1 MSFRDLLVVLRPYPA
16 GTPDSAV
23 DFAVATA
30 VALGAQTSAIA
41 CAITPKVPRSIL
53 GDALIDISAMVAD
66 ERNKSSTDAQRL
78 LKKFEGAVAS
88 NQGALGERIFRT
100 CQSFEVAE
108 VLAARAR
115 LHDLTILPI
124 PEGDYVSRY
133 DARWYAE
140 TIIFGSGHP
149 TIVLPQERKGS
160 GPVALDKVIVAW
172 DRSRPAARSISD
184 AMPILQKAKHVRL
197 LTVFGEKSIASEGS
211 GAEFARHLALHG
223 VVNVAVDEVD
233 AEGRTIGEVLQTQA
247 KIHEIDLIV
256 MGAYG
261 RSRLREFILGGATKS
276 MLTHPP
282 TTLFLSH

>member
-16 GTPDSAV
+16 GTPDPAV
-23 DFAVATA
+23 DYAVATA

-41 CAITPKVPRSIL
+41 CGITPKVPRSIL
-53 GDALIDISAMVAD
+53 GNALLDVSAMVAN
-66 ERNKSSTDAQRL
+66 ERIKSTTDAQRL
-78 LKKFEGAVAS
+78 LKRFEEAVAK
-88 NQGALGERIFRT
+88 NRGVLGERIFRT

-108 VLAARAR
+108 VLIAHSR
-115 LHDLTILPI
+115 LHDLTILPM
-124 PEGDYVSRY
+124 PEGDYVSQF
-133 DARWYAE
+133 DAQWYAE

-149 TIVLPQERKGS
+149 TIVLPQERKDS

-172 DRSRPAARSISD
+172 DKSRPAARSISD

-197 LTVFGEKSIASEGS
+197 LTVTGEKSINSEGS
-211 GAEFARHLALHG
+211 GAEFARHLGLHG
-223 VVNVAVDEVD
+223 VNVVVDEVD
-233 AEGRTIGEVLQTQA
+233 AEGRTIGEVLREQV

-282 TTLFLSH
+282 TALFLSH

>member
-78 LKKFEGAVAS
+78 LKQFEEAVAK
-88 NQGALGERIFRT
+88 NHGALGERIFRT

-108 VLAARAR
+108 VLAVHAR
-115 LHDLTILPI
+115 LHDLTIVPI
-124 PEGDYVSRY
+124 PEGDYVSRF

-140 TIIFGSGHP
+140 TIIFGSGRP

-160 GPVALDKVIVAW
+160 GSVALDKVILAW
-172 DRSRPAARSISD
+172 DGSRPAARSISD
-184 AMPILQKAKHVRL
+184 ATPILQKAKHVRL
-197 LTVFGEKSIASEGS
+197 LTVLGEKPIAEGS

-223 VVNVAVDEVD
+223 VNVVVDEVD
-233 AEGRTIGEVLQTQA
+233 AEDRTIGEILRDQV
-247 KIHEIDLIV
+247 KIHEIDLMV

-261 RSRLREFILGGATKS
+261 RSRLQEFILGGATKS

>member
-16 GTPDSAV
+16 GTPDPAV
-23 DFAVATA
+23 DYAVATA

-41 CAITPKVPRSIL
+41 CGITPKVPRSIL
-53 GDALIDISAMVAD
+53 GNALLDISAMVAN
-66 ERNKSSTDAQRL
+66 ERIKSSTDAQRL
-78 LKKFEGAVAS
+78 LKRFEEAVAT
-88 NQGALGERIFRT
+88 NQGVLGERIFRT

-108 VLAARAR
+108 VLVAHSR
-115 LHDLTILPI
+115 LHDLTILPM
-124 PEGDYVSRY
+124 PEGDYVSQF
-133 DARWYAE
+133 DALWYAE

-160 GPVALDKVIVAW
+160 GPVALDKAIVAW
-172 DRSRPAARSISD
+172 DKSRPAARSISD

-197 LTVFGEKSIASEGS
+197 LTVFGEKSINSEGS

-223 VVNVAVDEVD
+223 VNVVVDEVD
-233 AEGRTIGEVLQTQA
+233 AEGRTIGEVLQEQV

-261 RSRLREFILGGATKS
+261 RSRLREFILGGATRS

-282 TTLFLSH
+282 TALFLSH